1 MKRIINNIKYK
12 QSSPIAYLYLLPTL
26 ILMSVLLILPIISV
40 IRYSFFDNV
49 IINRN
54 PLFVGLENY
63 IKVITDRTFL
73 IAIKN
78 TSFFVFSSIAA
89 HLIIGMSFAIL
100 LNNNYLNKTTKAI
113 FRVICVL
120 PWMFTASV
128 IAVLWKMILN
138 PNGILNYILIFVNT
152 GSSVIEWLGSRELAL
167 LAVTGINIWA
177 GYPFYMVSILAGL
190 QGISPDL
197 YEASALDGAN
207 CVQAFFRIT
216 IPQLKPI
223 LISLIML
230 DFVWTLQQF
239 AIIWMTTGGGPINAT
254 EVLSIFIYK
263 QGFSKYQYS
272 VASAAAVI
280 MLVVSTIVA
289 ILGLKHQSS
298 KD

>member
-1 MKRIINNIKYK
+1 MKRIIININYK
-12 QSSPIAYLYLLPTL
+12 KSGRVAYLYLLPTL
-26 ILMSVLLILPIISV
+26 ILMFILLILPVISV

-49 IINRN
+49 IINKN
-54 PLFVGLENY
+54 PLFIGFGNY
-63 IKVITDRTFL
+63 IKVITDKTFL

-100 LNNNYLNKTTKAI
+100 LNNNYLNNTTKAV

-138 PNGILNYILIFVNT
+138 PNGILNYILSFFYT
-152 GSSVIEWLGSRELAL
+152 GSNIIGWLGSRELAL
-167 LAVTGINIWA
+167 FSVTVINVWA

-190 QGISPDL
+190 QGISSDL

-207 CVQAFFRIT
+207 AVQIFFRIT

-239 AIIWMTTGGGPINAT
+239 AVIWMTTGGGPINAT

-280 MLVVSTIVA
+280 MLVISTVVA
-289 ILGLKHQSS
+289 IFGLKQQTS